1 MPRHRKG
8 DEPVYK
14 QLRELFL
21 SKIEKGEL
29 TPGDRISTENALA
42 DQFKVSRT
50 TIRRALGGLEKEELI
65 VRFPGKG
72 TFVNLSF
79 GSQVKDP
86 PFTVGVNFFKSITDN
101 NFYTYVMDG
110 ILREAERRNI
120 HVKTFSSDNRQL
132 DADELDGLLF
142 AGRLEEDSEL
152 YRRIAKGLL
161 PAVGFNRRI
170 NSRVSFIG
178 IDNYEEAKKGV
189 NFLLDRGCRR
199 IGFFGCLP
207 NIPGSSAEA
216 RYRGYC
222 DALAARSLPVDPSQ
236 VGFFVSGSRYQA
248 AMTYLEHAEIDALF
262 VALAPVYPAV
272 LQAANTLKI
281 SFPADVKVLVF
292 DDLSQLLLDWPGISY
307 IKMPLQMIGERM
319 LTALR
324 QQLILKERAPVISE
338 IFQTEIITGEESPV
352 R

>member
-1 MPRHRKG
+1 MLRHQKG

-21 SKIEKGEL
+21 ARIEKGEL
-29 TPGDRISTENALA
+29 VPGDRISTENALA

-50 TIRRALGGLEKEELI
+50 TIRRALGGLEKEGFI

-72 TFVNLSF
+72 TFINLSF
-79 GSQVKDP
+79 GDRVKDP

-120 HVKTFSSDNRQL
+120 HIKTFSSDNRQL
-132 DADELDGLLF
+132 DAGELDGLLF
-142 AGRLEEDSEL
+142 AGQLEEDSEL

-170 NSRVSFIG
+170 SSRVSFIG
-178 IDNYEEAKKGV
+178 IDNYEEAGKGV
-189 NFLLDRGCRR
+189 NFLIAQGCRR

-207 NIPGSSAEA
+207 DVPGSSAEA

-222 DALAARSLPVDPSQ
+222 DALTGHGLPVIPERT
-236 VGFFVSGSRYQA
+236 GFYVSGSRYQA
-248 AMTYLEHAEIDALF
+248 AMDYLARADIDALF
-262 VALAPVYPAV
+262 VALAPVYPAI
-272 LQAANTLKI
+272 LQAANALKI

-307 IKMPLQMIGERM
+307 IRMPLQMIGERM
-319 LTALR
+319 LSALR

-338 IFQTEIITGEESPV
+338 IFQAEIITGEE
-352 R
+352 